1 VSVILS
7 ERDSLRRLRAGA
19 RYVRTDSTR
28 VGFFVTVASALRR
41 AKLAFATGLTIYP
54 YIALPSGRDGKRLGT
69 AWSGLSR
76 PLVDAIRLGKLTSH
90 PSAVM

>member
-1 VSVILS
+1 M
-7 ERDSLRRLRAGA
+7 
-19 RYVRTDSTR
+19 R

-69 AWSGLSR
+69 A
-76 PLVDAIRLGKLTSH
+76 
-90 PSAVM
+90 